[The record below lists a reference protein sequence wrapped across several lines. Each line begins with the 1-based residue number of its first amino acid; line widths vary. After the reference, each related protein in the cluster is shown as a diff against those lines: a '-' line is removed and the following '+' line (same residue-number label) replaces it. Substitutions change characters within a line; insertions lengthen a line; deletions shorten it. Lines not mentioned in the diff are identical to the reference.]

1 MIIFLS
7 IPILVIS
14 FFSLYVLSKHD
25 FVLIRK
31 NVSVNQV
38 FDLSF
43 LSMITAFLVGRL
55 FFIIN
60 DERKELFNPIQF
72 FHILRYP
79 GVSVFGF
86 FVGGAI
92 SIWFLFRK
100 TKALHRVY
108 DIFTISF
115 FPLFLFHLAFRN
127 YPVFSIF
134 ISIFIG
140 LVGFLFWLF
149 VIRSHQKYSF
159 RDGTISYLVTAFIS
173 LDAFYYSFLI
183 PRKSIVLNFSIL
195 QVVAVVLAV
204 FAIFMVWANQKR
216 IFIKE

>member
-1 MIIFLS
+1 MLMLLA
-7 IPILVIS
+7 IPILIIS
-14 FFSLYVLSKHD
+14 FFSLYILSRHD

-43 LSMITAFLVGRL
+43 LSIIVAFFIGRI

-60 DERKELFNPIQF
+60 DERRELFNPIAF
-72 FHILRYP
+72 FHVLRYP

-115 FPLFLFHLAFRN
+115 FPLFLFHLSFRA

-134 ISIFIG
+134 VSLFI
-140 LVGFLFWLF
+140 LIAGFLFWLF
-149 VIRSHQKYSF
+149 TIRSHQKYTF
-159 RDGTISYLVTAFIS
+159 KDGTISYLVTLLIS
-173 LDAFYYSFLI
+173 LDAFSYSFLT
-183 PRKSIVLNFSIL
+183 PRKIVIFNFSIL
-195 QVVAVVLAV
+195 QIVGITLLI
-204 FAIFMVWANQKR
+204 FAAFMLWANQKR
-216 IFIKE
+216 IFTKK

>member
-1 MIIFLS
+1 MIMFLA
-7 IPILVIS
+7 IPILAIS

-43 LSMITAFLVGRL
+43 LSIMVAFLVGRL

-60 DERKELFNPIQF
+60 DERRDLFNPIQF

-86 FVGGAI
+86 FVGGAV

-115 FPLFLFHLAFRN
+115 FPLFLFHLAIRT
-127 YPVFSIF
+127 YPAFPIF
-134 ISIFIG
+134 ISVFI
-140 LVGFLFWLF
+140 LIVGFLFWLF
-149 VIRSHQKYSF
+149 IIRSHQKYTLK
-159 RDGTISYLVTAFIS
+159 DGTISYLVTALIS
-173 LDAFYYSFLI
+173 LDAFCYSFLI
-183 PRKSIVLNFSIL
+183 PRKVVVLNFSIL
-195 QVVAVVLAV
+195 QVIALILIVVVV
-204 FAIFMVWANQKR
+204 FMIWANQKR